1 MLVIAEIEATTD
13 GKHGESKRGWGDVI
27 EGADVNI
34 VSWYS
39 TIWLEQN
46 AAKILIN
53 ENFHIS

>member
-1 MLVIAEIEATTD
+1 MLVIAEIGVTTD
-13 GKHGESKRGWGDVI
+13 GQYGESKRGWGDVI

-39 TIWLEQN
+39 TMWLEQN